1 MDYLCRLTFQK
12 LISKNLVGGA
22 SDKNSLLHP
31 TASAALKV
39 VSRSLERLR
48 SRALSGQTVTNSEQW
63 IYQSSGATSPPL
75 LQPSVCL
82 FSTSDWVF
90 SPLFIRIV
98 RCNPPPAVQSLA
110 QVFFECLFLRLD
122 GVKPKSRRGAD
133 LPLVSCHII
142 DLVYQPIQCSV
153 DLRCPGVNIFPIV
166 ESPFQ

>member
-12 LISKNLVGGA
+12 LIGKNLVGGA
-22 SDKNSLLHP
+22 SDENSLLHP

-39 VSRSLERLR
+39 VSRRLERLR

-122 GVKPKSRRGAD
+122 GVKPKGSLQNKFSVKVGNLAQ
-133 LPLVSCHII
+133 PAVIFSEIFGKKVSNM
-142 DLVYQPIQCSV
+142 P
-153 DLRCPGVNIFPIV
+153 
-166 ESPFQ
+166 